1 MKTNDYNKI
10 YTKYLEGESSSE
22 EENFLKESAENQEDK
37 AWFDVLKEEK
47 QIQMDWSF
55 EEMLEKAENREKI
68 VQLKPWYLRKSIYG
82 AADSIALLISFL
94 LYQNTQQVDTIT
106 TTTVDPKT
114 TNNISQSNV
123 NQNVTTVQVA
133 TKDDVNNVPKND
145 VPKVAHL
152 PKKRVVKSKPKDEKI
167 VTTLI
172 DTVMAPIAQVVVDTL
187 QYKPSYLVVNGVEIK
202 DEEKAIELTLNSLG
216 LVRRQFQ
223 EMASVMDDLKKM
235 QIKL

>member
-37 AWFDVLKEEK
+37 VWFNVLKEEK
-47 QIQMDWSF
+47 QAQMNWSF
-55 EEMLEKAENREKI
+55 EEMLEKAESQEKI

-82 AADSIALLISFL
+82 AAASIALLISFL
-94 LYQNTQQVDTIT
+94 LYQNIQQVDTIT
-106 TTTVDPKT
+106 TTTVNPKT
-114 TNNISQSNV
+114 TNNIVQSNV

-145 VPKVAHL
+145 IPKVAHL
-152 PKKRVVKSKPKDEKI
+152 PKKKVVKSKPEDEKI

-187 QYKPSYLVVNGVEIK
+187 QYKPSYLVVNGVEVK

-223 EMASVMDDLKKM
+223 EMASVMDDLKRM

>member
-10 YTKYLEGESSSE
+10 YTKYLEGESSSA

-47 QIQMDWSF
+47 QAQMNWSF
-55 EEMLEKAENREKI
+55 EEMLEKAESQEKI

-82 AADSIALLISFL
+82 AAASIALLISFL
-94 LYQNTQQVDTIT
+94 LYQNTQQVDTIAT
-106 TTTVDPKT
+106 TRANPKT
-114 TNNISQSNV
+114 TNNVVQNNI
-123 NQNVTTVQVA
+123 NQNITTVQVI

-145 VPKVAHL
+145 IPKVAHL
-152 PKKRVVKSKPKDEKI
+152 PKKRVVKSKPKQEKI

-187 QYKPSYLVVNGVEIK
+187 QYKPSYLVVNGVEVK

-223 EMASVMDDLKKM
+223 EMASVMDDLKRM